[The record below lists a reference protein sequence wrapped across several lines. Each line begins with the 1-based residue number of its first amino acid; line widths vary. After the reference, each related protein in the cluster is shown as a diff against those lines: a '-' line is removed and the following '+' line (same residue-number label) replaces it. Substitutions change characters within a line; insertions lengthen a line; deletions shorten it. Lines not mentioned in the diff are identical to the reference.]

1 MTYVFFVKVILYIA
15 ELERIYQ
22 NIKKKV
28 SKYEGVQADVIYG
41 LGRNVIFFS

>member
-22 NIKKKV
+22 NINKV

-41 LGRNVIFFS
+41 FGRNVIFFS